1 MNGGLPFVIAGA
13 GHLGGRAAH
22 ALREFGWQGPIQ
34 LIGEERHLPYERPPL
49 SKGILLGKRDGA
61 SCALRSGESYE
72 AANIEHLVDPV
83 ATLDPAR
90 REITLAGGRKVTFEK
105 LLLATGGVARK
116 LAIPGGELAMT
127 LRTMDDA
134 MALAP
139 RLVPEARIL
148 VVGGGFIG
156 LEVAAAARQ
165 RGCRVTLVEGA
176 DRLMGRA
183 VPSAI
188 AQRVLDLHLARGIDI
203 RLQTVPT
210 EIFRADERT
219 LGVSLSDGSDMS
231 VSTIVVGIGI
241 VPVADLARQAGL
253 AVNRGII
260 VNEQLATSAP
270 GILAA
275 GDVAEFPS
283 PLSGQ
288 LIRQES
294 WFNAESQA
302 RTAARNMLGG
312 AEAYA
317 ATPWLWSDQYDYVVQ
332 IAGEP
337 ELGVDKVIR
346 AAGEAEIHFH
356 LHEDG
361 ALAGA
366 SGFGTISAM
375 AREFMLARKLV
386 ERRYRPRAS
395 ELSDAGVALKSL
407 LRAG

>member
-1 MNGGLPFVIAGA
+1 VNGRLPFVIAGA

-22 ALREFGWQGPIQ
+22 ALREYGWQGPIQ

-49 SKGILLGKRDGA
+49 SKGILLGQRDGA
-61 SCALRSGESYE
+61 SCALRPGESYE
-72 AANIEHLVDPV
+72 AANIEHLVDPIV
-83 ATLDPAR
+83 TLDPIR
-90 REITLAGGRKVTFEK
+90 RAVTLASGRTVTFEK

-116 LAIPGGELAMT
+116 LAIPGGDLAMT

-134 MALAP
+134 VALAP
-139 RLVPEARIL
+139 RLMPETRIL
-148 VVGGGFIG
+148 VIGGGFIG
-156 LEVAAAARQ
+156 PEVAAAARQ
-165 RGCRVTLVEGA
+165 RGCLVSVVEGA

-188 AQRVLDLHLARGIDI
+188 AQRVLDLHRARGVDI

-210 EIFRADERT
+210 EIVRTNDRT
-219 LGVSLSDGSDMS
+219 LCVSLSDGSDMS
-231 VSTIVVGIGI
+231 ASTIVAGIGI
-241 VPVADLARQAGL
+241 VPAADLARQAGL
-253 AVNRGII
+253 GVNRGVI
-260 VNEQLATSAP
+260 VNEQLATSEP

-288 LIRQES
+288 MIRQES
-294 WFNAESQA
+294 WYNAESQA

-312 AEAYA
+312 GEAYT
-317 ATPWLWSDQYDYVVQ
+317 ATPWLWSDQYDHVVQ

-337 ELGVDKVIR
+337 ELGADKVIR
-346 AAGEAEIHFH
+346 AAGAAEIHFH
-356 LHEDG
+356 LHKDG

>member
-1 MNGGLPFVIAGA
+1 MNDSLPFVIAGA

-22 ALREFGWQGPIQ
+22 ALREYGWQGPIQ

-49 SKGILLGKRDGA
+49 SKGILLGQRDGA
-61 SCALRSGESYE
+61 SCALRPGDSYE
-72 AANIEHLVDPV
+72 TANIEHLVDPV
-83 ATLDPAR
+83 VALDPAR
-90 REITLAGGRKVTFEK
+90 CEITLAGGRTVTFDK
-105 LLLATGGVARK
+105 LLLATGGLARK
-116 LAIPGGELAMT
+116 LAIPGGELALS
-127 LRTMDDA
+127 LRTIDDA

-139 RLVPEARIL
+139 RLMPQARVL
-148 VVGGGFIG
+148 VIGGGFIG
-156 LEVAAAARQ
+156 LEVAAAART
-165 RGCRVTLVEGA
+165 RGCQVTVVEGA

-183 VPSAI
+183 VPLAI
-188 AQRVLDLHLARGIDI
+188 AQRVLDLHRARGVDI

-210 EIFRADERT
+210 EIVRTDDRT

-231 VSTIVVGIGI
+231 VSAIVAGIGI
-241 VPVADLARQAGL
+241 VPAADLARQAGL

-260 VNEQLATSAP
+260 VSGQLATSEP
-270 GILAA
+270 GIFAA

-294 WFNAESQA
+294 WYNAESQA

-312 AEAYA
+312 GETYA
-317 ATPWLWSDQYDYVVQ
+317 ATPWLWSDQYDHVVQ

-337 ELGVDKVIR
+337 DLGANKIIR
-346 AAGEAEIHFH
+346 AAGDAEIHFH
-356 LHEDG
+356 VHEDG

-366 SGFGTISAM
+366 SGFGPISAM

-386 ERRYRPRAS
+386 ERRYRPRPG
-395 ELSDAGVALKSL
+395 ELADAGVALKSL

>member
-1 MNGGLPFVIAGA
+1 VNGRLPFVIAGA

-22 ALREFGWQGPIQ
+22 ALREYGWQGPIQ

-49 SKGILLGKRDGA
+49 SKGILLGQRDGA
-61 SCALRSGESYE
+61 SCALRPGESYE
-72 AANIEHLVDPV
+72 AANIEHLVDPIV
-83 ATLDPAR
+83 TLDPIR
-90 REITLAGGRKVTFEK
+90 RAITLASGRTVTFEK

-116 LAIPGGELAMT
+116 LAIPGGDLAMT

-139 RLVPEARIL
+139 RLMPETRIL
-148 VVGGGFIG
+148 VIGGGFIG

-165 RGCRVTLVEGA
+165 RGCLVSVVEGA

-183 VPSAI
+183 VPAAI
-188 AQRVLDLHLARGIDI
+188 AQRVLDLHRARGVDI

-210 EIFRADERT
+210 EIVRTNDRA
-219 LGVSLSDGSDMS
+219 LCVSLSDGSDMS
-231 VSTIVVGIGI
+231 ASTIVVGIGI
-241 VPVADLARQAGL
+241 APAADLARHAGL
-253 AVNRGII
+253 GVNRGVI
-260 VNEQLATSAP
+260 VNEQLATSEP

-288 LIRQES
+288 MIRQES
-294 WFNAESQA
+294 WYNAESQA
-302 RTAARNMLGG
+302 RTAARNMLGCG
-312 AEAYA
+312 EAYT
-317 ATPWLWSDQYDYVVQ
+317 ATPWLWSDQYDHVVQ

-337 ELGVDKVIR
+337 ELGADEVIR
-346 AAGEAEIHFH
+346 AAGAAEIHFH
-356 LHEDG
+356 LHKDG